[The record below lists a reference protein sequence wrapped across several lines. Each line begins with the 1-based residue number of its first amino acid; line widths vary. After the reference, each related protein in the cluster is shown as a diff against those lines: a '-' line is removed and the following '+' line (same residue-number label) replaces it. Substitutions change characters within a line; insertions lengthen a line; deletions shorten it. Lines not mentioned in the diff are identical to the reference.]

1 MYLADHLGGGPA
13 VRQLVQDSATG
24 GLGVENLAISPVSG
38 QSGMLGRTMGEIFAN
53 FSIAAVLD
61 SDQGI
66 YGFSNLGFDPSVLF
80 WVFLSCTAR

>member
-24 GLGVENLAISPVSG
+24 GLGVENLALSPVSG

-61 SDQGI
+61 STQGI
-66 YGFSNLGFDPSVLF
+66 YGFSNLDLTPTCS
-80 WVFLSCTAR
+80 SATKN